1 VLDSIPGGVPA
12 ITAMPAG
19 CAFAPRCR
27 LKEARCEA
35 RRPDLTDIGPGHQV
49 RCVVRAEP
57 YKDKA

>member
-1 VLDSIPGGVPA
+1 
-12 ITAMPAG
+12 MPAG